1 MNKINSVAVFCGSK
15 SGANPLFIEHAK
27 QLGKLLAQQNIKL
40 IYGGGSI
47 GIMGGLANAML
58 DNKGKVVGIIPKLL
72 VEWEQQH
79 NNLTELIV
87 TDDMH
92 SRKKLLYE
100 MSDAAIILAGG
111 YGTLDELF
119 ELITWNNLKIHE
131 KKVYILT
138 GPEQNGVV
146 IFGNDYLMTFDK
158 DNNLIGKKQLH
169 KNIISINYGGKEEEG
184 KEIEGTIHTHLP
196 ETGEFITATD
206 ICTLMLYEKFAKW
219 KQHNVVSKNYLN
231 IWNCLTDQL
240 VVIPMGTIDKIN
252 KDQEKRNKKKQKDE

>member
-40 IYGGGSI
+40 IYGGGSV
-47 GIMGGLANAML
+47 GIMGALANAVL
-58 DNKGKVVGIIPKLL
+58 ENKGKVVGIIPKLL

-79 NNLTELIV
+79 NSLTELIV

-131 KKVYILT
+131 KKVYILNT
-138 GPEQNGVV
+138 AGFYNAIIQHIETMQQQGFLYDDWKNRIIVC
-146 IFGNDYLMTFDK
+146 NDA
-158 DNNLIGKKQLH
+158 NEIIELIK
-169 KNIISINYGGKEEEG
+169 
-184 KEIEGTIHTHLP
+184 
-196 ETGEFITATD
+196 
-206 ICTLMLYEKFAKW
+206 
-219 KQHNVVSKNYLN
+219 
-231 IWNCLTDQL
+231 
-240 VVIPMGTIDKIN
+240 
-252 KDQEKRNKKKQKDE
+252 

>member
-79 NNLTELIV
+79 NNLTELII

-131 KKVYILT
+131 KKVYILNT
-138 GPEQNGVV
+138 SGFYNAIIQHIETMQQEGFLYDNWKNRIIVC
-146 IFGNDYLMTFDK
+146 NDA
-158 DNNLIGKKQLH
+158 NEIIELIK
-169 KNIISINYGGKEEEG
+169 
-184 KEIEGTIHTHLP
+184 
-196 ETGEFITATD
+196 
-206 ICTLMLYEKFAKW
+206 
-219 KQHNVVSKNYLN
+219 
-231 IWNCLTDQL
+231 
-240 VVIPMGTIDKIN
+240 
-252 KDQEKRNKKKQKDE
+252 

>member
-1 MNKINSVAVFCGSK
+1 MIKINSVAVFCGSK

-47 GIMGGLANAML
+47 GIMGSLANAML

-79 NNLTELIV
+79 NNLTELII

-131 KKVYILT
+131 KKVYILNT
-138 GPEQNGVV
+138 SGFYNAIIQHIETMQQEGFLYDNWKNRIIVCNDANEV
-146 IFGNDYLMTFDK
+146 IE
-158 DNNLIGKKQLH
+158 LIK
-169 KNIISINYGGKEEEG
+169 
-184 KEIEGTIHTHLP
+184 
-196 ETGEFITATD
+196 
-206 ICTLMLYEKFAKW
+206 
-219 KQHNVVSKNYLN
+219 
-231 IWNCLTDQL
+231 
-240 VVIPMGTIDKIN
+240 
-252 KDQEKRNKKKQKDE
+252 